1 MAYSNFSLGDL
12 IKQFGLTL
20 KDKNDLFA
28 NIPEVEYSEYLDL
41 TLNYNIRIA
50 SEINTEKARSEM
62 IITPILLELR
72 RMLDDKISLFS
83 GKEFNVDLE
92 KGLNGACDFLISLS
106 ESQIVIMAP
115 VIAIVEA
122 KKEDLIG
129 GLGQCAAEMYAA
141 QLFNQKEGNQIQII
155 YGVMTSGTVWRFLK
169 LEGNALDV
177 DVAEYYIKDVGKIL
191 GILSSLLKGTAW
203 QLTATFLSSGFVSRP
218 VV

>member
-1 MAYSNFSLGDL
+1 MAYSNFSLTDAM
-12 IKQFGLTL
+12 KQLSLTL
-20 KDKNDLFA
+20 KDKNDLFSH
-28 NIPEVEYSEYLDL
+28 IPEVAYSEYLDF
-41 TLNYNIRIA
+41 TLKYNLRIA

-115 VIAIVEA
+115 VLAIVEA

-141 QLFNQKEGNQIQII
+141 QLFNEKEGNRIPVI
-155 YGVMTSGTVWRFLK
+155 YGVVTSGTVWRFLK
-169 LEGNALDV
+169 LEGNALDI
-177 DVAEYYIKDVGKIL
+177 DVVEYYIKDVGKIL
-191 GILSSLLKGTAW
+191 GIFSSLLNAAG
-203 QLTATFLSSGFVSRP
+203 
-218 VV
+218 

>member
-1 MAYSNFSLGDL
+1 MAYSNFSLTDA
-12 IKQFGLTL
+12 IKQLSLTI
-20 KDKNDLFA
+20 KDKNDLFSH
-28 NIPEVEYSEYLDL
+28 IPEVAYSEYLDF
-41 TLNYNIRIA
+41 TLKYNLRIA

-83 GKEFNVDLE
+83 GKEFNVDIE

-129 GLGQCAAEMYAA
+129 GLGQCAAEMYGA
-141 QLFNQKEGNQIQII
+141 QLFNEKEGNQVAVI
-155 YGVMTSGTVWRFLK
+155 YGVVTSGTVWRFLK
-169 LEGNALDV
+169 LEGNALDIDAV
-177 DVAEYYIKDVGKIL
+177 EYYIKDAGKIL
-191 GILSSLLKGTAW
+191 GIFSSLLK
-203 QLTATFLSSGFVSRP
+203 
-218 VV
+218 

>member
-1 MAYSNFSLGDL
+1 MAYSNFTLSDF
-12 IKQFGLTL
+12 IKQFGLIF

-28 NIPEVEYSEYLDL
+28 NIPAVGYSEYLDF
-41 TLNYNIRIA
+41 TLKYSLPLA

-106 ESQIVIMAP
+106 ESQIIIMAP

-141 QLFNQKEGNQIQII
+141 QLFNQKEGNQIKII

-169 LEGNALDV
+169 LEGNVLDI
-177 DVAEYYIKDVGKIL
+177 DVVEYYIKDVGKIL
-191 GILSSLLKGTAW
+191 GILSSLLKKT
-203 QLTATFLSSGFVSRP
+203 S
-218 VV
+218 

>member
-28 NIPEVEYSEYLDL
+28 NIPEVEYSEYLNF
-41 TLNYNIRIA
+41 TLNYNLRIA
-50 SEINTEKARSEM
+50 REINTEKSRSEM
-62 IITPILLELR
+62 IIAPVLLELR

-106 ESQIVIMAP
+106 ESQILIMAP

-141 QLFNQKEGNQIQII
+141 QLFNQKEGNQIQTI

-191 GILSSLLKGTAW
+191 GILSSLLQGTA
-203 QLTATFLSSGFVSRP
+203 
-218 VV
+218 

>member
-1 MAYSNFSLGDL
+1 MAYSNFTLSDF
-12 IKQFGLTL
+12 IKQFGLIL

-28 NIPEVEYSEYLDL
+28 DIPEVEYSEYLDF
-41 TLNYNIRIA
+41 TLKYSLPLA

-92 KGLNGACDFLISLS
+92 RGLNGACDFLISLS

-122 KKEDLIG
+122 KKEDLIA

-141 QLFNQKEGNQIQII
+141 QLFNQKEGNQIKII

-169 LEGNALDV
+169 LEGNALDI
-177 DVAEYYIKDVGKIL
+177 DVVEYYIKDVGKIL
-191 GILSSLLKGTAW
+191 GILLSLLKGT
-203 QLTATFLSSGFVSRP
+203 V
-218 VV
+218 

>member
-28 NIPEVEYSEYLDL
+28 HIPEVGYSEYLDL
-41 TLNYNIRIA
+41 TLNYNLRIA

-92 KGLNGACDFLISLS
+92 KGLNGTCDFLISLS

-141 QLFNQKEGNQIQII
+141 QLFNQKEGNQIPII

-177 DVAEYYIKDVGKIL
+177 DVAEYYVKDVGKIL
-191 GILSSLLKGTAW
+191 GILSSLLKGA
-203 QLTATFLSSGFVSRP
+203 A
-218 VV
+218 

>member
-1 MAYSNFSLGDL
+1 MAYSNFSLTDA
-12 IKQFGLTL
+12 IKKLSLTL

-28 NIPEVEYSEYLDL
+28 HIPEVEYSEYLDF
-41 TLNYNIRIA
+41 TLKYNLRIA

-92 KGLNGACDFLISLS
+92 KGLTGACDFLISLS

-129 GLGQCAAEMYAA
+129 GLGQCAAQMYAA
-141 QLFNQKEGNQIQII
+141 QLFNEKEGNQVAVI
-155 YGVMTSGTVWRFLK
+155 YGVVTSGTVWRFLK
-169 LEGNALDV
+169 LEGNALDIDAV
-177 DVAEYYIKDVGKIL
+177 EYYIKDAGKIL
-191 GILSSLLKGTAW
+191 GIFSSLLK
-203 QLTATFLSSGFVSRP
+203 
-218 VV
+218 

>member
-28 NIPEVEYSEYLDL
+28 NIPEVEYSEYLNF
-41 TLNYNIRIA
+41 TLNYNLRIA
-50 SEINTEKARSEM
+50 SEINTEKSRSEM
-62 IITPILLELR
+62 IIAPVLLELR

-106 ESQIVIMAP
+106 ESQILIMAP

-191 GILSSLLKGTAW
+191 GILSSLLQGTA
-203 QLTATFLSSGFVSRP
+203 
-218 VV
+218 

>member
-1 MAYSNFSLGDL
+1 MAYSNFSLTDAM
-12 IKQFGLTL
+12 KQLGLTL
-20 KDKNDLFA
+20 KDKNDLFSH
-28 NIPEVEYSEYLDL
+28 IPEVAYSEYLDF
-41 TLNYNIRIA
+41 TLKYNLRIA

-83 GKEFNVDLE
+83 GKEFNVDIE

-129 GLGQCAAEMYAA
+129 GLGPCAAEMYAA
-141 QLFNQKEGNQIQII
+141 QLFNEKEGNQVAVI
-155 YGVMTSGTVWRFLK
+155 YGVVTSGTVWRFLK
-169 LEGNALDV
+169 LEGNALDI
-177 DVAEYYIKDVGKIL
+177 DVVEYYIKDAGKIL
-191 GILSSLLKGTAW
+191 GIFSSLLK
-203 QLTATFLSSGFVSRP
+203 
-218 VV
+218 